1 MERVEGNDRPGGEGA
16 PQRVEGGAAPGLDRP
31 HWRDVS
37 ETGDNLRYEDFLSFR
52 LGRLNTLIHR
62 EVTLRYLDPAGLTHP
77 EWRVLARL
85 ASRSSLEMR
94 ELTRI
99 SLMDKAAISRAVD
112 ALLDKGYAE
121 RHADPANA
129 KRRIVAIT
137 PAGRRVMRKVLPQAH
152 KAQAALLRLLDENE
166 RVMFGAVMAKLTNAL
181 LDGAAAPAE
190 DA

>member
-1 MERVEGNDRPGGEGA
+1 MDRVDGSDRQGGPGPGHEA
-16 PQRVEGGAAPGLDRP
+16 QASAEPGLDRP
-31 HWRDVS
+31 RWRHVS
-37 ETGDNLRYEDFLSFR
+37 VTGDNLRYEDFLSFR
-52 LGRLNTLIHR
+52 VGRLNTLIHR
-62 EVTLRYLDPAGLTHP
+62 EVTLRYLEPAGLAHP

-94 ELTRI
+94 ELTRV

-112 ALLDKGYAE
+112 SLLAKGYAE

-152 KAQAALLRLLDENE
+152 QAQAALLRVLSEDE
-166 RVMFGAVMAKLTNAL
+166 RVMLEVVMAKLTNAL
-181 LDGAAAPAE
+181 LEGAPA
-190 DA
+190 DAE

>member
-1 MERVEGNDRPGGEGA
+1 MDRIDGSEKEGDERAGARGAEAAEPGVDRP
-16 PQRVEGGAAPGLDRP
+16 R
-31 HWRDVS
+31 WRHVS

-52 LGRLNTLIHR
+52 VGRLNTLIHR
-62 EVTLRYLDPAGLTHP
+62 EVTTRYLDPAGLAHP

-94 ELTRI
+94 ELTRV

-112 ALLDKGYAE
+112 SLLAKGYAE

-152 KAQAALLRLLDENE
+152 QAQAALLRLLDENE
-166 RVMFGAVMAKLTNAL
+166 RVMLEAVVAKLTNAL
-181 LDGAAAPAE
+181 LKGSSSPP
-190 DA
+190 

>member
-1 MERVEGNDRPGGEGA
+1 MDKVDGKPESASEAASDRADA
-16 PQRVEGGAAPGLDRP
+16 PPEAGLDRP
-31 HWRDVS
+31 RWRHVS

-52 LGRLNTLIHR
+52 VGRLNTLIHR
-62 EVTLRYLDPAGLTHP
+62 EVTTRYLEPAGLAHP

-94 ELTRI
+94 ELTKV

-112 ALLDKGYAE
+112 ALLEKGYAE

-152 KAQAALLRLLDENE
+152 REQARLLRLLDENE
-166 RVMFGAVMAKLTNAL
+166 RVVLEAVMAKLTNAL
-181 LDGAAAPAE
+181 LNGQG
-190 DA
+190 

>member
-1 MERVEGNDRPGGEGA
+1 MERMVEEGDKQAGGGADEPAAPRADEPGTDRP
-16 PQRVEGGAAPGLDRP
+16 R
-31 HWRDVS
+31 WRHVS

-52 LGRLNTLIHR
+52 VGRLNTLIHR
-62 EVTLRYLDPAGLTHP
+62 EVTMRYLEPAGLAHP

-94 ELTRI
+94 ELTRV

-112 ALLDKGYAE
+112 SLIDKGYAE

-152 KAQAALLRLLDENE
+152 RAQAALLLQLDENE
-166 RVMFGAVMAKLTNAL
+166 RVMFEAVMAKLTRAL
-181 LDGAAAPAE
+181 LNGSSPD
-190 DA
+190 